1 MGRDTQ
7 PSAARRRAR
16 TVGLVLAGMLTATP
30 GVHALERFLPPR
42 PSKIISHGLALV
54 ILAIAFREWRAL
66 RRIAPNAVSS
76 STQPRVRE
84 E

>member
-1 MGRDTQ
+1 MIPNPPLPG
-7 PSAARRRAR
+7 AAR
-16 TVGLVLAGMLTATP
+16 TSSDWCSGMLTATP
-30 GVHALERFLPPR
+30 GGHAFERFLPPL

-76 STQPRVRE
+76 ST
-84 E
+84 